1 MERYKT
7 PQELPQEEMYF
18 EMDFTSSDDMVE
30 EDLEDASILS
40 DTQEDMSVSQDLEL
54 LHNHSHSIPIQSTS
68 PTSHSVPK
76 SLFQDSDHKSEP
88 RTLSPPCLVSHS
100 RVGTPSSSVSP
111 SSSLIPRILRESFS
125 KFLNRGSG
133 QRAKTPEKDPAYS
146 DSECYKDER
155 RASECSTISPAT
167 EEVVTESLRNGLPII
182 PFAYPSFFTMGRYQ
196 EDIKKRIRK
205 NSQISMKRS
214 FSEGRCIDYSEVFEE
229 EDESIKK
236 SVSEDK
242 SLDSIVRMAKQEMQS
257 ANQVSCRLCM
267 YKY

>member
-1 MERYKT
+1 MERYRP
-7 PQELPQEEMYF
+7 PQELAQEEMYF
-18 EMDFTSSDDMVE
+18 EMDFTSSDDIM
-30 EDLEDASILS
+30 EDLDDASILS
-40 DTQEDMSVSQDLEL
+40 DTQEDMTMSQDLEL
-54 LHNHSHSIPIQSTS
+54 LHNYSHSIPIQSTS
-68 PTSHSVPK
+68 PISHSIPK
-76 SLFQDSDHKSEP
+76 SPGPAHKSEP
-88 RTLSPPCLVSHS
+88 RTFSPPCLASHS

-133 QRAKTPEKDPAYS
+133 QRAKTPEKDPTCS

-214 FSEGRCIDYSEVFEE
+214 FSEGRCIDSEVFEE

-236 SVSEDK
+236 CVSEDK
-242 SLDSIVRMAKQEMQS
+242 SLDSIVRIAKQEMQS
-257 ANQVSCRLCM
+257 ANQVSYRLCM